1 VRRRSIA
8 ALSVLALVCVA
19 CTPYRLV
26 GSSRQGLATIAIVAL
41 ENDSVEP
48 GVELVVTRA
57 LRQGFLRRGTARLV
71 SEPDRADF
79 VIRGSVLP
87 LKTVSTSY
95 STVALAIEYT
105 VRMELEIEL
114 ETADGAVIRIG
125 RDSLAE
131 SELYLASADV
141 EAARKN
147 RNEALQRIA
156 DVLAARVH
164 DSLDLYF
171 EDRDEVS
178 SEGPS

>member
-1 VRRRSIA
+1 
-8 ALSVLALVCVA
+8 
-19 CTPYRLV
+19 
-26 GSSRQGLATIAIVAL
+26 
-41 ENDSVEP
+41 
-48 GVELVVTRA
+48 
-57 LRQGFLRRGTARLV
+57 
-71 SEPDRADF
+71 
-79 VIRGSVLP
+79 
-87 LKTVSTSY
+87 
-95 STVALAIEYT
+95 
-105 VRMELEIEL
+105 MELEIEL